1 MDGKLYALPKLKEVR
16 EEKNLTQGEMAD
28 LLKMLTGNSVSP
40 SMYQKW
46 EQGTHG
52 IDPDFA
58 IKISKVLKV
67 KLDELWTAQS

>member
-1 MDGKLYALPKLKEVR
+1 MDGKLYALPRLKEVR
-16 EEKNLTQGEMAD
+16 EAKNLTQGEMAE
-28 LLKMLTGNSVSP
+28 LLEMLTGKSLSA

-46 EQGTHG
+46 EQGTHL

-67 KLDELWTAQS
+67 QLNELWTAK

>member
-16 EEKNLTQGEMAD
+16 EEKNLTQGEMAE
-28 LLKMLTGNSVSP
+28 LLEMLTGKSVSA

-58 IKISKVLKV
+58 IRISKVLKV
-67 KLDELWTAQS
+67 QLNELWTAK

>member
-1 MDGKLYALPKLKEVR
+1 MENKLYALPRLKEER
-16 EEKNLTQGEMAD
+16 EAKNLTQGEMAE
-28 LLKMLTGNSVSP
+28 LLEMLTAKSLSA
-40 SMYQKW
+40 SMNQKW

-67 KLDELWTAQS
+67 QLNELWTAK

>member
-1 MDGKLYALPKLKEVR
+1 MDGKLYAQPKLKEVR
-16 EEKNLTQGEMAD
+16 EAKGLTQSEMAD
-28 LLKMLTGNSVSP
+28 LLEMLTSKSVSP

-67 KLDELWTAQS
+67 QLNELWTAK